1 MKNTLI
7 AALLL
12 SLGAVAAVA
21 GEATEPVISDAWV
34 RALPPGQPNT
44 AAYMTITNPGATA
57 VRIVTA
63 RTELAARAEIHTTR
77 EVDGY
82 QRMEQ
87 LKAVD
92 LAPGQSVSFAPGG
105 IHLML
110 FDLTH
115 MPVPGDEVPL
125 CLLFSAGAEVCTV
138 ASVRKT
144 ATEQVSHEHHQH

>member
-1 MKNTLI
+1 MLI
-7 AALLL
+7 TALLL
-12 SLGAVAAVA
+12 SLGSVAAYA
-21 GEATEPVISDAWV
+21 GEAAGPVISDAWV

-44 AAYMTITNPGATA
+44 AAYMTITNPGVTA
-57 VRIVTA
+57 VRIVAA

-87 LKAVD
+87 LKVVD
-92 LAPGQSVSFAPGG
+92 LAAGQSVSFAPGG
-105 IHLML
+105 VHLML
-110 FDLTH
+110 FGLTH

-125 CLLFSAGAEVCTV
+125 CLQLAEEGEVCTV

-144 ATEQVSHEHHQH
+144 AAGQVSHEHHQH